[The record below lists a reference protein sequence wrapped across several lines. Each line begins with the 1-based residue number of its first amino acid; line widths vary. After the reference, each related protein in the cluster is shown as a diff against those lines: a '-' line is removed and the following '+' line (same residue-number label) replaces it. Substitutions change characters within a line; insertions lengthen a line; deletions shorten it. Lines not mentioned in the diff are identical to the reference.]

1 VIAIWVVAWVA
12 FAAIAPAARA
22 QVIVP
27 RPRLEEALARTDQ
40 RITAAMGLVAGAAR
54 SDAEAEL
61 ASARELQGAAR
72 IAIHGPARPRVVM
85 DLTLRARDHADRAIA
100 MVRGLPDPDRV
111 MAQLVQTRDG
121 VDRAGQLITGCPD
134 SSAHELLSQATDM
147 QGLAE
152 SAARQDR
159 YLAALQLTF
168 GARERMQQALGACH
182 QVEDLPTAAQQAVTR
197 TDQVVIRARDSVG
210 SQDGPAQQALQRAQ
224 QMQTQAQEQQ
234 RASQHEAAMRLTFGA
249 RANALR
255 AMRLSARPPARA
267 TPPAASQR
275 PAPAPAAPHR

>member
-1 VIAIWVVAWVA
+1 VRYVIAIGIGSWMTL
-12 FAAIAPAARA
+12 AALASPARA
-22 QVIVP
+22 QVVVP

-40 RITAAMGLVAGAAR
+40 RIASAASLIAGAAR
-54 SDAEAEL
+54 ADAEAEL

-111 MAQLVQTRDG
+111 MAQLEQTRDG
-121 VDRAGQLITGCPD
+121 VDRAAQLIADCPD
-134 SSAHELLSQATDM
+134 PHAHELLTQATGM

-152 SAARQDR
+152 SAASQDR

-168 GARERMQQALGACH
+168 SARESMLQALSACH
-182 QVEDLPTAAQQAVTR
+182 REEDLPTAAQRALTR
-197 TDQVVIRARDSVG
+197 TDQVVTRAQGSIG
-210 SQDGPAQQALQRAQ
+210 SQDGPAQQALLRAQ
-224 QMQTQAQEQQ
+224 QMQAQALEQQ

-255 AMRLSARPPARA
+255 AMRLSRPPAA
-267 TPPAASQR
+267 PARRQA
-275 PAPAPAAPHR
+275 APAPRH